1 MVGRNVTAHKLVL
14 KTAQDMAF
22 ELYEE
27 VMSGSNDM
35 YKGWK
40 ELVANGQLTTKQA
53 ERMFVA
59 LVAPKLLEPARAIL
73 AHMLADPSLAHLHAD
88 IYDSI
93 LLDNSVR
100 AGRVAPQGR
109 AKLSADAEGNL
120 TRTTRQG

>member
-1 MVGRNVTAHKLVL
+1 VRNISAHKLVL

-27 VMSGSNDM
+27 VMSGSNEM

-40 ELVANGQLTTKQA
+40 ELVDNGKLTPKQA

-73 AHMLADPSLAHLHAD
+73 SHMLGDPQFAHLHEG

-93 LLDNSVR
+93 LLDNTLR
-100 AGRVAPQGR
+100 AGRIAPQGR
-109 AKLSADAEGNL
+109 AKLNADSEGNL
-120 TRTTRQG
+120 TKVTTR

>member
-1 MVGRNVTAHKLVL
+1 MSRNVSAHKLVL

-27 VMSGSNDM
+27 VMSGSNEM

-40 ELVANGQLTTKQA
+40 ELVDDGKLTSKQA

-73 AHMLADPSLAHLHAD
+73 AHMLANPSFAHLHEA

-93 LLDNSVR
+93 LKDNILRV
-100 AGRVAPQGR
+100 GRTAPQGR
-109 AKLSADAEGNL
+109 TKLSADSEGNL
-120 TRTTRQG
+120 TKVTRTR